1 LIYPTVTLG
10 DKDWAQDS
18 DAELQF
24 LFGLHQNQNIVSLQ
38 VADNVYQVIMYDYQW
53 LPDAVDIYG
62 KVRGVFYAQ
71 LREIVG

>member
-1 LIYPTVTLG
+1 
-10 DKDWAQDS
+10 
-18 DAELQF
+18 
-24 LFGLHQNQNIVSLQ
+24 LQ